1 MHTNSLGSM
10 SKSFTYEKF
19 TIDVENNSKLE
30 TTNTEFEATE
40 EVKEGDDWKGG
51 GEFAPGG
58 VEELQEGYNC

>member
-1 MHTNSLGSM
+1 M
-10 SKSFTYEKF
+10 SKSFIDPKF

-51 GEFAPGG
+51 GQFAPGG
-58 VEELQEGYNC
+58 VEELQDNC

>member
-1 MHTNSLGSM
+1 M
-10 SKSFTYEKF
+10 SKTSTGPKL

-51 GEFAPGG
+51 GQFAPGG
-58 VEELQEGYNC
+58 EKELQDGCNC

>member
-1 MHTNSLGSM
+1 MHSLGSA

-51 GEFAPGG
+51 GQFAPGG
-58 VEELQEGYNC
+58 EEELLDGYNC

>member
-10 SKSFTYEKF
+10 SKTSTGPKL

-51 GEFAPGG
+51 GQFAPGG
-58 VEELQEGYNC
+58 EEEL